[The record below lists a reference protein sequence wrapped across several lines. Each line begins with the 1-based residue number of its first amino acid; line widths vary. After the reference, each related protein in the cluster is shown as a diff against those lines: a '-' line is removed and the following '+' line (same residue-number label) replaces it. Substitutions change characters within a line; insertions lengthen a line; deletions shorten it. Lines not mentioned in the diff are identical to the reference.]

1 MLWRI
6 SHMLDTVKWDQHR
19 PTAHKKLRLRQNTQN
34 SSPASCIWDLPVAIQ
49 QSHGKMA
56 HGQVSCLVWEVHT
69 DCSIW
74 NSLKVTWVTSAYER
88 LFYCCFSELA
98 QHNGFTPWY
107 PEECFTGL
115 KAAQSRLS
123 LHHPFAA
130 LLGVGSTPRH
140 SRRTGPQMVNAS
152 RMFSMDRLFWRFLPF
167 RHCSLYS
174 SMFNIWRMKPYDFAW
189 SLWMIEE
196 FRPPREICEWM
207 NWIRTHT
214 NDHFGQQQKWEN
226 HHKSGFLLCWAIMGY
241 PRVKTLRLPATKEFP

>member
-1 MLWRI
+1 MIINQWIQRYHIRTVFSDKPIWTWTWGDCGYRGDWMQATPLYAPNLQLWSHKWENPITHGDLMLRKILKLTSVSRSHQSQHAWFDASISWLHKKEPLRLLWRI

-49 QSHGKMA
+49 ESHGKMA
-56 HGQVSCLVWEVHT
+56 HGQVTCLVWEVHT

-140 SRRTGPQMVNAS
+140 SRRTGPNGERQ
-152 RMFSMDRLFWRFLPF
+152 
-167 RHCSLYS
+167 
-174 SMFNIWRMKPYDFAW
+174 
-189 SLWMIEE
+189 
-196 FRPPREICEWM
+196 
-207 NWIRTHT
+207 
-214 NDHFGQQQKWEN
+214 
-226 HHKSGFLLCWAIMGY
+226 
-241 PRVKTLRLPATKEFP
+241 